1 MLGAFHMLSPSVLLT
16 LLLPQFYRYGNI
28 WLKIRFAQDRSLPH
42 MPQVWGCHFLQGEW
56 KDNSAFLQGRLVN

>member
-28 WLKIRFAQDRSLPH
+28 WLKIRFAQDHKAVEAEFKLRS
-42 MPQVWGCHFLQGEW
+42 
-56 KDNSAFLQGRLVN
+56 S